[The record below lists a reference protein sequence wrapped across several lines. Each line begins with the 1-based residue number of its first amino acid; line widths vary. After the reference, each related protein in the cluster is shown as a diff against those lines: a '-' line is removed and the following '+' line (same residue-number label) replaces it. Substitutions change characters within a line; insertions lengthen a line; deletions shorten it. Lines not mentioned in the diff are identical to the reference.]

1 MLLHWHLVFLSQCET
16 PRVRTLSRLVPRDR
30 LARLACHHPTPM
42 KTPTRRRNDHDGTA
56 IPTGEKDDD
65 IGAEAVAGIMIGTE
79 SGGTGGTGAAV
90 VATGKVAE
98 IGVEMGEETREETR
112 EKMREESKAE
122 SRAETGTLTTRTE
135 AVMEA
140 SVDGGTGAETAIGRD
155 PGSTAG
161 GVVAPN
167 LVVMIEGH
175 NIKFIPAIELEND
188 TRFAQHE
195 IMLCSQPTRLSY

>member
-1 MLLHWHLVFLSQCET
+1 MPLHWHLVFLSQCET

-30 LARLACHHPTPM
+30 LARLACHHPRPM
-42 KTPTRRRNDHDGTA
+42 KAPTRRRNDHDDTA

-65 IGAEAVAGIMIGTE
+65 TGAEAVAGIMIGTE
-79 SGGTGGTGAAV
+79 SVDTGGTGAAV

-98 IGVEMGEETREETR
+98 IGVEMGEEMRK
-112 EKMREESKAE
+112 KMREEARAETRAE
-122 SRAETGTLTTRTE
+122 SRAESRAEARTLMNAGTAMLTTRTE

-175 NIKFIPAIELEND
+175 NIKFIPA
-188 TRFAQHE
+188 
-195 IMLCSQPTRLSY
+195 SY